1 MADAFATLAREKF
14 PDFLNVLQHVSLLG
28 YGETADGPKL
38 SPFHFGLSNGNGGSG
53 MQRASWC
60 AVKASEHLK
69 ASGSPHLPKFG
80 LLQYMQHNEY
90 ALVNIAVHVTSREAT
105 DYLKSNPTCPHLMRV
120 APLLQEMSYHR
131 DIYTRLPSADFMRAL
146 NGLPKFMLENDP
158 HYGKSQFDRWFSKDA
173 ILACRLPPATM
184 MPEPQTNRVE
194 TGGEAPGAFGLT
206 STPAIAVYSLLPERG
221 PAHDSGAFSSAA
233 TDVNKRAAASAA
245 SAPACA
251 PPPQALPSSPPPSV

>member
-1 MADAFATLAREKF
+1 MADAFATLARDKF

-90 ALVNIAVHVTSREAT
+90 ALVNIAVHVTSREAPC
-105 DYLKSNPTCPHLMRV
+105 STCPRLASPFR
-120 APLLQEMSYHR
+120 PLR
-131 DIYTRLPSADFMRAL
+131 RLCTPAAWARLAV
-146 NGLPKFMLENDP
+146 GA
-158 HYGKSQFDRWFSKDA
+158 GKSAS
-173 ILACRLPPATM
+173 
-184 MPEPQTNRVE
+184 V
-194 TGGEAPGAFGLT
+194 
-206 STPAIAVYSLLPERG
+206 VSL
-221 PAHDSGAFSSAA
+221 
-233 TDVNKRAAASAA
+233 VW
-245 SAPACA
+245 
-251 PPPQALPSSPPPSV
+251 